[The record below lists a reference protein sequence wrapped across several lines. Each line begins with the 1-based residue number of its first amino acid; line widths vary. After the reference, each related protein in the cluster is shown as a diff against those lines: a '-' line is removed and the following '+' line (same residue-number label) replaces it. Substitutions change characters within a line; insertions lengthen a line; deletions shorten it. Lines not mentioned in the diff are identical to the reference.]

1 MNKRETILSVALT
14 EFSRNDFENASINMI
29 IKEAKTSKG
38 NFYYYFNN
46 KEELYLTLLKEAWQK
61 KMKYMSAID
70 ENNNIF
76 DFLQKQVMAGI
87 KFSKENPE
95 YYQIS
100 RRFAKEK
107 NTTIYNRVLA
117 EITSES
123 KNKKINI
130 ISEMKYDRSII
141 SDEFPNEF
149 VDKLLLFV
157 LDNINE
163 LIDEGD
169 DIVKIEEKLLLIIK
183 VLKNGLEQ
191 KYSER

>member
-76 DFLQKQVMAGI
+76 
-87 KFSKENPE
+87 
-95 YYQIS
+95 
-100 RRFAKEK
+100 
-107 NTTIYNRVLA
+107 
-117 EITSES
+117 
-123 KNKKINI
+123 
-130 ISEMKYDRSII
+130 
-141 SDEFPNEF
+141 
-149 VDKLLLFV
+149 
-157 LDNINE
+157 
-163 LIDEGD
+163 
-169 DIVKIEEKLLLIIK
+169 
-183 VLKNGLEQ
+183 
-191 KYSER
+191 